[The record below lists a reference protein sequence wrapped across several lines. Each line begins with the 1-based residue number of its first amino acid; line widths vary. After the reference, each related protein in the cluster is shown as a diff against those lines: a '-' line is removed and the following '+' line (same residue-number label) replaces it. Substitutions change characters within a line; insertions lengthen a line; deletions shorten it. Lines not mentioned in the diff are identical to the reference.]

1 MTYEYLVIA
10 TGETVTVEQRI
21 TEPAHTVLEID
32 GELRAVKRLISAESG
47 GFRLVSGPSGGWSS
61 TGYAPTIQQRKAEAK
76 LGRKC
81 IPRAE

>member
-1 MTYEYLVIA
+1 MTYEYLVIS

-32 GELRAVKRLISAESG
+32 GELRSVKRLISAESG

-61 TGYAPTIQQRKAEAK
+61 GGYAPTVQQRKYEAK
-76 LGRKC
+76 TGLKRTT
-81 IPRAE
+81 RAE